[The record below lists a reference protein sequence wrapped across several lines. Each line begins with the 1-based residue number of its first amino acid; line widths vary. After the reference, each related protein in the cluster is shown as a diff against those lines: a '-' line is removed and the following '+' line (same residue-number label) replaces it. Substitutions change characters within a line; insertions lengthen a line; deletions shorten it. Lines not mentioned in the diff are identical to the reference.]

1 MAPAKRKNTNQTTVK
16 AEISSLHT
24 VVVQAVV
31 LPEQTLAQTT
41 GAGMQVQ
48 GQRPT
53 QEKNKTALINQ
64 DTELVEDEDIQPEQE
79 DEYTQTALKLKAIE
93 KEKSQPQCPAGNKA
107 TGSNIGKKAS
117 RGQTQA
123 CQDAI

>member
-64 DTELVEDEDIQPEQE
+64 DTELVEDEDIQLEQE
-79 DEYTQTALKLKAIE
+79 DEYTQTALKLKALE
-93 KEKSQPQCPAGNKA
+93 KEKANLNAQLA
-107 TGSNIGKKAS
+107 TKQRAV
-117 RGQTQA
+117 T
-123 CQDAI
+123 